1 MTNRFFDSV
10 LSLKSLR
17 SLDFSKNKFYP
28 DSQTF
33 IFKKLPTLKNLQTLS
48 ISQINLSDTVVNDFT
63 TMLQNCPNRVVL
75 NISGNT
81 GLNPESIKK
90 VLQTIKTKNQKLSD
104 LDLGKLSFSND
115 EECFKEVA
123 SLLGQLKSLRGLNM
137 SKIGLD
143 DATAFYLIESLAR
156 A

>member
-1 MTNRFFDSV
+1 
-10 LSLKSLR
+10 
-17 SLDFSKNKFYP
+17 
-28 DSQTF
+28 
-33 IFKKLPTLKNLQTLS
+33 LQTLS
-48 ISQINLSDTVVNDFT
+48 ISQINLCDTVVNDFT
-63 TMLQNCPNRVVL
+63 TMLQNCPNLVVL

-81 GLNPESIKK
+81 GLNPDSIKK

-123 SLLGQLKSLRGLNM
+123 ALLGQLKSLRGLNM